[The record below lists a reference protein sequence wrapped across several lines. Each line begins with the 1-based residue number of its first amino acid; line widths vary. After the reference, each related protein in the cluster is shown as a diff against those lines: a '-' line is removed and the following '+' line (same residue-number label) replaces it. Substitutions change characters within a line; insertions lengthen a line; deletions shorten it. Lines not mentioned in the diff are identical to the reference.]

1 MRVPRTR
8 KAAAVIMAVALIPA
22 AHPVTAHASSS
33 ESGVRAL
40 APACVGDGPFMYRN
54 FKSGKVLSA
63 QGGFGTTV
71 VQDTEWGPHPFVPWQ
86 YWCRIPDGLYRSY
99 ENMQYNLNMGINGG
113 STAANASAILANPA
127 GDINQDWL
135 PRADSR
141 YPAGVF
147 ALVNRKSSM
156 CLGIS
161 NASVADGARAA
172 QFPCDGNLNQ
182 GWSEVAVP
190 GW

>member
-1 MRVPRTR
+1 MRAPRTR
-8 KAAAVIMAVALIPA
+8 KAAAVIMAAALIPA

-33 ESGVRAL
+33 KGGVRAL
-40 APACVGDGPFMYRN
+40 VPACVGDGPFMYRN
-54 FKSGKVLSA
+54 YKSGKVLA
-63 QGGFGTTV
+63 NQGGFGTTV
-71 VQDTEWGPHPFVPWQ
+71 VQEAEWRPHPFVLWQ

-135 PRADSR
+135 ERADSR

-161 NASVADGARAA
+161 NASVEDGARAA
-172 QFPCDGNLNQ
+172 QFPCDGKLNQ
-182 GWSEVAVP
+182 GWSEVPVP